1 MLEQDQEKRTHE
13 EPEAEKP
20 MEVQLGGRHLTLAVV
35 GLALFGLV
43 LFLLGRWSERM
54 AQPNTAEV
62 EAVDGPGASTLAKGA
77 PDPAAPH
84 ELTFYETLGKKKTPG
99 LQSPAKGVSPSPEA
113 PAELPPAT
121 PAPSAPVAKPAEK
134 TTGPLEP
141 SGTAGSERYR
151 VQIASTRD
159 LASARSLADR
169 LREKGYP
176 TRIDT
181 DSGPDGKD
189 RYKVRIGNYAE
200 RAPAE
205 KIAQKVRTEEK
216 VEAWIVKVQ
225 G

>member
-1 MLEQDQEKRTHE
+1 MLEQDQDKRTHE
-13 EPEAEKP
+13 GPEPEKA

-54 AQPNTAEV
+54 AQPATPEV
-62 EAVDGPGASTLAKGA
+62 EAVDGSGSSAPEKDA
-77 PDPAAPH
+77 PDPAAPR

-99 LQSPAKGVSPSPEA
+99 LQSPSKAALSPREA
-113 PAELPPAT
+113 PAELPPA
-121 PAPSAPVAKPAEK
+121 PSAASAPSPKPSEK
-134 TTGPLEP
+134 VSPPIEP

-169 LREKGYP
+169 LRGRGYP
-176 TRIDT
+176 ARIDT
-181 DSGPDGKD
+181 APGPDGKD

-205 KIAQKVRTEEK
+205 KIAQKVREEEK

>member
-1 MLEQDQEKRTHE
+1 MLEQDQDKRTRE

-20 MEVQLGGRHLTLAVV
+20 MEVQLGGRHLTLAVA

-54 AQPNTAEV
+54 AQPSTVEV
-62 EAVDGPGASTLAKGA
+62 EPGASILAKDA
-77 PDPAAPH
+77 PDPAAPR
-84 ELTFYETLGKKKTPG
+84 ELTFYETLGKKQTPG
-99 LQSPAKGVSPSPEA
+99 LQSPAKTTAPSREA
-113 PAELPPAT
+113 PAELPAAPPTSSAPAAKASEET
-121 PAPSAPVAKPAEK
+121 SRSIEPSAP
-134 TTGPLEP
+134 
-141 SGTAGSERYR
+141 AGSERYR

-159 LASARSLADR
+159 LASARSLVDR
-169 LREKGYP
+169 LRERGYP
-176 TRIDT
+176 ARIDT
-181 DSGPDGKD
+181 ASGPDGKE

-205 KIAQKVRTEEK
+205 KIAEKVRTEEK